1 MGGSCS
7 EYKRLTIPD
16 LMKDV
21 GMYTQN
27 DINDVIR
34 TFSSYSRLEQVN
46 SADDY
51 PNSMGWKI
59 GKKRLLFRLVDSN
72 RPKQQNPTASNP
84 DSTKALSYD
93 RADGGISSDSSN
105 PRSFK
110 DEVKRLI

>member
-1 MGGSCS
+1 MNDTGTYSQ
-7 EYKRLTIPD
+7 K
-16 LMKDV
+16 
-21 GMYTQN
+21 
-27 DINDVIR
+27 DINDVKR

-51 PNSMGWKI
+51 PDSMGWKI

-72 RPKQQNPTASNP
+72 RRKQQNPTASNP

-93 RADGGISSDSSN
+93 PADGGISTDSSN